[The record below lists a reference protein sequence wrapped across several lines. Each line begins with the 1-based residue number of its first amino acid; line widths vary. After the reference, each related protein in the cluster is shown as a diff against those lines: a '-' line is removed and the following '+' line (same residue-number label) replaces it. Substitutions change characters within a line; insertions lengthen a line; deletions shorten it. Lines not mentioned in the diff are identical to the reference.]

1 MEFQNRLMD
10 QQLLLLGAV
19 RRLLITELDSLSA
32 PLQVKVLIKLREMF
46 LVMREHAKYYRSA
59 YAF

>member
-1 MEFQNRLMD
+1 MEFQNRFMD

-32 PLQVKVLIKLREMF
+32 PLQVKVLTKLKEMF

>member
-1 MEFQNRLMD
+1 MD